1 MHSISTPKD
10 TAFNKTK
17 FFKNWIT
24 QILQLFLT
32 PNRQTDINVIH
43 QRSYEINA
51 LVY

>member
-1 MHSISTPKD
+1 MNSISTPKD

-17 FFKNWIT
+17 FLKIWIT
-24 QILQLFLT
+24 QILELFLT

-51 LVY
+51 LIY